1 MFAGHDTT
9 ATAVS
14 WMLYN
19 MARHPEHQQK
29 CRDEIDELMDKKG
42 KDEIEWYVSFR
53 LLPSPAAVKS
63 KRGKKS
69 LVLMLMAQKT
79 LQNIKTY

>member
-14 WMLYN
+14 WILYN

-53 LLPSPAAVKS
+53 LLPSPAAVKGPYADHILIPPGS
-63 KRGKKS
+63 TGSSVFFGFK
-69 LVLMLMAQKT
+69 
-79 LQNIKTY
+79 